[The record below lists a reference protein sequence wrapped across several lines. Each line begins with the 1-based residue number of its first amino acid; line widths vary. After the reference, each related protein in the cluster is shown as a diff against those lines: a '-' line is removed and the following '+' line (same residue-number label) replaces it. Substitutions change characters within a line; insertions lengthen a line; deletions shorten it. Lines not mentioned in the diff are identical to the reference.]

1 MSSDDIVARIRA
13 LTVEKGAFD
22 INGRLCEYSV
32 ISKELHPDVPNF
44 VGVLGENEFFI
55 SEEVPRRFR
64 YPMIAHEVYCLMGKD
79 MGHDGHCLA
88 AVEFALRFVTESDR
102 AEYLAIRRKFFSDLI
117 EVSKGGDPVF
127 LREITASRD
136 YLCGIT

>member
-1 MSSDDIVARIRA
+1 MSDVVTRIRA

-22 INGRLCEYSV
+22 INGRPCEYSV
-32 ISKELHPDVPNF
+32 VSKELHSNVPNF
-44 VGVLGENEFFI
+44 VGVLGEDEFFI

-64 YPMIAHEVYCLMGKD
+64 YPMIAHEVYCLKGKS
-79 MGHDGHCLA
+79 MGHEGHCLA
-88 AVEFALRFVTESDR
+88 AIEFDLRFVTEGDR
-102 AEYLAIRRKFFSDLI
+102 AEYLAIRRKFFNDLI
-117 EVSKGGDPVF
+117 EVSKDGDPAF